1 MSKIRAL
8 FFDMDGVIV
17 DSMPY
22 HFFAW
27 HEALKKYGITVG
39 PQDIYAHEGEK
50 WETTLQHYLTR
61 NNLPA
66 DLPFKRKIFNYRQKL
81 FRKIFRRHIMPGLPE
96 LLRELKSKKY
106 LLGLVS
112 GTPSSDMPQ
121 LLSKPLLKLFDC
133 VVGGELTTRSKPH
146 PEPYLAAAQKL
157 ALPPAKCLVIEN
169 APLGIRSAKAAR
181 MRCLAVTTSLPAD
194 YLQKAG
200 ADQVCGIK
208 DLRKKI
214 LEFLG

>member
-8 FFDMDGVIV
+8 LFDMDGVIV

-27 HEALKKYGITVG
+27 YEALKKYGITVG

-50 WETTLQHYLTR
+50 WETTLKHYLSR
-61 NNLPA
+61 NNLPT
-66 DLPFKRKIFNYRQKL
+66 DLQLRQKIFNYRQKL

-96 LLRELKSKKY
+96 LLRELKAKKY

-112 GTPSSDMPQ
+112 GTPSYDMPK

-133 VVGGELTTRSKPH
+133 TVGGDLVTHSKPH

-157 ALPPAKCLVIEN
+157 ALSPKECLVIEN

-200 ADQVCGIK
+200 ADHVCEIS
-208 DLRKKI
+208 DLRKWVLRLI
-214 LEFLG
+214 